1 MSDLPFLP
9 LWVSKY
15 EARTGH
21 LNLEED
27 GAYTRLLRLSWMTPK
42 CQIPADDAWIMRRMR
57 VDQPTYER
65 VVKPIL
71 DEFFYKAEGAWRNER
86 LLAEYTARTQ
96 SKKQKSEAGSRG
108 GKNSAR
114 KKREKPSESASP
126 SLEAEGKHKP
136 SMPESRIQ
144 NPDACKHALGNRIRN
159 ALGRRPGSA
168 DLKPADID
176 AAAETWTSRG
186 ATEAE
191 ILDVVRRQTAN
202 PRWSKLRTLDAL
214 TPDIEALIA
223 ARASKPP
230 PRQTRP
236 LVMPVGRAGE
246 CLQAIIARFGWDA
259 ASAWFDDVG
268 WTEDEIAVAGAYNGH
283 QIENRFGSVLREFGF
298 AVAVVEPSPRR
309 SA

>member
-126 SLEAEGKHKP
+126 PLEAEGKHKP

-144 NPDACKHALGNRIRN
+144 NPDACKHALGNQIRK

-176 AAAETWTSRG
+176 AAAETWTSLG

-191 ILDVVRRQTAN
+191 ILDVIRRQTAN
-202 PRWSKLRTLDAL
+202 PRWSRLRTLDPL
-214 TPDIEALIA
+214 TPDIEAAVA
-223 ARASKPP
+223 ARASRPPQPAPRERKPLMP
-230 PRQTRP
+230 IDEPRAAACR
-236 LVMPVGRAGE
+236 
-246 CLQAIIARFGWDA
+246 QAIIDRFGWEVAEAWLGGA
-259 ASAWFDDVG
+259 AWTDDEVQLSAEYDRLQVD
-268 WTEDEIAVAGAYNGH
+268 
-283 QIENRFGSVLREFGF
+283 QRFGGVLREHGF
-298 AVAVVEPSPRR
+298 
-309 SA
+309 SAALSAS